1 MSKGSE
7 RRWKL
12 FIAIVIVLVLAA
24 STLIGYYVENG
35 LKSNPSLVYDFSA
48 HAQYGSG
55 SLLGWNATGNVSVNE
70 TNAVVI
76 SYLSSI
82 SRQFQS
88 LSSTVDVSFNWSSQ
102 SSIQSETV
110 ETLNMIIHRQLN
122 GNYSDLTY
130 SSPAEGTA
138 AYTYKTAF
146 DVDKGTVFTVE
157 LTMNS
162 PLGFLYEVELW
173 NSAEVL

>member
-1 MSKGSE
+1 MNKGPD

-12 FIAIVIVLVLAA
+12 FIAIFIVVILAA
-24 STLIGYYVENG
+24 STLIGYYLEYG
-35 LKSNPSLVYDFSA
+35 PKSNPSLVYDFSA
-48 HAQYGSG
+48 YAQYGSG

-102 SSIQSETV
+102 SGPAEAMTMV
-110 ETLNMIIHRQLN
+110 IHRQLN
-122 GNYSDLTY
+122 GVYSDLTY
-130 SSPAEGTA
+130 SSSAEGSA

-146 DVDKGTVFTVE
+146 DVDKATAFTVE

-162 PLGFLYEVELW
+162 PIGFLYEVELW